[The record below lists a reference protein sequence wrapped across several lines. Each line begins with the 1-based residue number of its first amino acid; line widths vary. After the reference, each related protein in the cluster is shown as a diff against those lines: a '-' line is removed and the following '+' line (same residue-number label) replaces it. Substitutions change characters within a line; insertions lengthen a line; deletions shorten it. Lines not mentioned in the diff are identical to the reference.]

1 MNLPA
6 RLPKNSGLIV
16 LSLSLAF
23 VLWLFVNYDRESETE
38 MTVPV
43 RVVNVP
49 QGLDVTNQLP
59 HHLVVR
65 VAGPRIQLM
74 RLVPERLTVS
84 LDLGNLREGT
94 VAFPDL
100 GNAVPV
106 PRELRVT
113 RIYPSMIEI
122 ELRKAGRL
130 RRN

>member
-1 MNLPA
+1 MNLLE
-6 RLPKNSGLIV
+6 RLPKNAGLMLLAV
-16 LSLSLAF
+16 SLAF

-49 QGLDVTNQLP
+49 TGLMVANQLP
-59 HHLVVR
+59 HHLVIR

-74 RLVPERLTVS
+74 RLDQERLAVS
-84 LDLGNLREGT
+84 LDLKNLREGT
-94 VAFPDL
+94 VAFPEL
-100 GNAVPV
+100 GQAVPV

-122 ELRKAGRL
+122 RLRKAPPSRH
-130 RRN
+130 